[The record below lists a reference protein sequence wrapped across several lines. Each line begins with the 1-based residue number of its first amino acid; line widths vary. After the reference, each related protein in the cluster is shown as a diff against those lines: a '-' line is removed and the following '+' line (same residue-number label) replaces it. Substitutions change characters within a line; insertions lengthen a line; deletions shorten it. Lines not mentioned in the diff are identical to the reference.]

1 MEDIGHL
8 AFGRWWEG
16 PTGRGTCCGHV
27 VRVCGGVFWPSLRFL
42 TFRHKQLWEIST
54 PQAVGD
60 SIRGSAAAL
69 LPGLPMQR
77 VRRSRGRAG
86 RITYHDF
93 GEAAI
98 NSSSLLNSKRRR
110 DSPPKI
116 FQRNPNTPARIH
128 KTLLPPS
135 LIIPFFS
142 APWGRLMRRI
152 KSHSVFPPR
161 FEWPHQ
167 FAAAANYWGER
178 KQTNPPPK
186 KKPRDHAC
194 LKYLPCTNL
203 WVKGVVN

>member
-1 MEDIGHL
+1 MRDGGNRAFSVWKVMGGADWQRNVSRSRRLSVRGH
-8 AFGRWWEG
+8 
-16 PTGRGTCCGHV
+16 
-27 VRVCGGVFWPSLRFL
+27 FWPSLRFL
-42 TFRHKQLWEIST
+42 TFRHKQLQEIST

-69 LPGLPMQR
+69 LPGLPMQC

-116 FQRNPNTPARIH
+116 FQWNPNTPARIH

-142 APWGRLMRRI
+142 AP
-152 KSHSVFPPR
+152 
-161 FEWPHQ
+161 
-167 FAAAANYWGER
+167 
-178 KQTNPPPK
+178 
-186 KKPRDHAC
+186 
-194 LKYLPCTNL
+194 
-203 WVKGVVN
+203 